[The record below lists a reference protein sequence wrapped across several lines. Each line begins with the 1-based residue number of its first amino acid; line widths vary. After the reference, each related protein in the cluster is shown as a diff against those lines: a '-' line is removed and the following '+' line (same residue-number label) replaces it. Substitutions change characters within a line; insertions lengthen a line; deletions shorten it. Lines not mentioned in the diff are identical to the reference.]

1 MIQDI
6 LTLFAVLLPFNL
18 AIYAV
23 GYRDGKRSPR

>member
-6 LTLFAVLLPFNL
+6 LTLFALLIPYSI

-23 GYRDGKRSPR
+23 GYRDGRRSPR

>member
-6 LTLFAVLLPFNL
+6 LTLFALLVPYTI

-23 GYRDGKRSPR
+23 GYRDGKRSTR